1 MFAAMLVCWYAG
13 MLVCCYY
20 MLLYLDPSRLDCN
33 LAQPWHRCPGR
44 YNLRIGRPSPR
55 ESAEP
60 IRDSGFEAWPTSD
73 PAVMS
78 AANVCGK
85 CLRSIQVYLLIAQQQ
100 NSDVIVFR
108 PLDLFDQHVKHL
120 VRTWHCNMVIEISE
134 LRRHSKTIN
143 ASNIFKS
150 PWLEVLPTS
159 PLSDCGL
166 LAIQAVVKIVRLI
179 YHQHLPSSGPPV
191 SQCREMPRIS
201 ELRRIVG
208 PKAIDLSAKQSNSER

>member
-1 MFAAMLVCWYAG
+1 

-143 ASNIFKS
+143 ALNIFLNRHGLKS
-150 PWLEVLPTS
+150 SLHFHCRTVACLPYKLSSRLYASSTTS
-159 PLSDCGL
+159 TFPAADLQCHNAEKCREYLNYGELWDPKPSICL
-166 LAIQAVVKIVRLI
+166 QSRAIQNVDFVL
-179 YHQHLPSSGPPV
+179 
-191 SQCREMPRIS
+191 
-201 ELRRIVG
+201 
-208 PKAIDLSAKQSNSER
+208 